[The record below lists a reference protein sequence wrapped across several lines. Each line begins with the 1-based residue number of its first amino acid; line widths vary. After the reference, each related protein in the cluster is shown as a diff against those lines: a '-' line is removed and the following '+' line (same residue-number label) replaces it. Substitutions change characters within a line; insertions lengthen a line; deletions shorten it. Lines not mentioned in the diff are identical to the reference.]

1 VEPGE
6 PRRSA
11 GRATATGV
19 GEGRPPRRSADPR
32 QVVVGGPAADPRR
45 PGRDG
50 PGRSGPERPRHARG
64 GGFGGGPDDP
74 YGPGGDDDLDE
85 GAPRRKRT
93 WPQRTILGVGL
104 ALIVVCMLGA
114 SVAGYT
120 LVKYNSIDR
129 DDNLDG
135 LPSAAKGEPENY
147 LIVAID
153 TREGHGSVNTDTIMV
168 LRVDPKADSLALT
181 SFPRDLM
188 VEVADTG
195 KTGQIN
201 AVYNRPDGTGAEN
214 LVNTLRQNYGIVIN
228 HFIALDFVGFEQ
240 MVDSVGGVSMWF
252 ESAARDTHSGFY
264 SEDLGCVT
272 LDGERGL
279 QFVRSRYLDIMTDDG
294 WERDPKSDEHRVQR
308 QQIFIQRA
316 MSKVLADVKSNP
328 LRLRELVDIGTS
340 NVTLDPNLTIGDILD
355 LADQFK
361 GFDAGKLESFPLP
374 TEPYPQDPNRL
385 VLIEPDAEPMLNV
398 FRGLPPGEIGPG
410 LIEVQVL
417 NGTHADPAQEIAN
430 LATDVSGAL
439 QQVGFD
445 MAQPDDVLDTFY
457 AQTTIQYAPGQAMYA
472 QRVARHISSA
482 AAIPTEEVADLQPGQ
497 VRVIAG
503 ADFTTVHEQAM
514 PIESMPAPAGAAA
527 PADTA
532 AAPDAGAETAPA
544 EAEATPAETPPAPEE
559 EANPFI
565 IGAAPENA
573 SC

>member
-1 VEPGE
+1 M
-6 PRRSA
+6 R
-11 GRATATGV
+11 
-19 GEGRPPRRSADPR
+19 GRPD
-32 QVVVGGPAADPRR
+32 
-45 PGRDG
+45 
-50 PGRSGPERPRHARG
+50 RPRHAHD

-74 YGPGGDDDLDE
+74 YLPGGGDLDE
-85 GAPRRKRT
+85 GAPRRSRT
-93 WPQRTILGVGL
+93 WPQRMILGVGVL
-104 ALIVVCMLGA
+104 LLVVCMLGA

-120 LVKYNSIDR
+120 LVKYENIDR
-129 DDNLDG
+129 DGNLSG
-135 LPSAAKGEPENY
+135 LPSAAKGEPENF

-153 TREGHGSVNTDTIMV
+153 TREGQGSVNTDTIMV
-168 LRVDPKADSLALT
+168 LRVDPKGDSLALT

-201 AVYNRPDGTGAEN
+201 AVYNRPDGTGAQN
-214 LVNTLRQNYGIVIN
+214 LVATLKQNYGIVIN

-240 MVDSVGGVSMWF
+240 MVDSVGGVPVWMDR
-252 ESAARDTHSGFY
+252 AARDKGSGFY

-272 LDGERGL
+272 LDGQRGL
-279 QFVRSRYLDIMTDDG
+279 QFVRSRKLEIQDEDG
-294 WERDPKSDEHRVQR
+294 EWIHDPVSDVNRVRR

-361 GFDAGKLESFPLP
+361 GFDAGKLESLPLP
-374 TEPYPQDPNRL
+374 TVPYPSNANRL
-385 VLIEPDAEPMLNV
+385 LLDEANAEPMLNV

-417 NGTHADPAQEIAN
+417 NGTRADPAQEIEN

-445 MAQPDDVLDTFY
+445 MAQPDDVPDTFY
-457 AQTTIQYAPGQAMYA
+457 AQTKIQYAPGQQMYA
-472 QRVARHISSA
+472 QRVARHITSA
-482 AAIPTEEVADLQPGQ
+482 AAIPTEEVADLEPGQ

-514 PIESMPAPAGAAA
+514 PIESMPAPAGAEA
-527 PADTA
+527 PADPA
-532 AAPDAGAETAPA
+532 SPDAGAATPPAQAETAP
-544 EAEATPAETPPAPEE
+544 TAETPPAAAAETPPAAEE
-559 EANPFI
+559 DDNPFI
-565 IGAAPENA
+565 IGDAPENA

>member
-1 VEPGE
+1 M
-6 PRRSA
+6 
-11 GRATATGV
+11 GV
-19 GEGRPPRRSADPR
+19 GEGRTPRPSADPR
-32 QVVVGGPAADPRR
+32 QVVVGGPAGDPRR
-45 PGRDG
+45 PGRDA
-50 PGRSGPERPRHARG
+50 PVRGRPDRPRHARG
-64 GGFGGGPDDP
+64 GGFGGGPNDLYLP
-74 YGPGGDDDLDE
+74 VGDDELDE
-85 GAPRRKRT
+85 GAPGRKRT

-104 ALIVVCMLGA
+104 VLVLVCMLGA
-114 SVAGYT
+114 SVAGYA
-120 LVKYNSIDR
+120 LVKYESIDR
-129 DDNLDG
+129 DGNLSD
-135 LPSAAKGEPENY
+135 LPSAAKGEPENF

-153 TREGHGSVNTDTIMV
+153 TREGQGSVNTDTIMV
-168 LRVDPKADSLALT
+168 LRVDPKDDRLALT

-188 VEVADTG
+188 VEVPDTG

-214 LVNTLRQNYGIVIN
+214 LVNTLQQNYGIVIN
-228 HFIALDFVGFEQ
+228 HFIAVDFVGFEQ
-240 MVDSVGGVSMWF
+240 MVDSVGGVPVWLDT
-252 ESAARDTHSGFY
+252 AARDQGSGFY

-272 LDGERGL
+272 LDGQRGL
-279 QFVRSRYLDIMTDDG
+279 DFVRSRKLEIQDEDG
-294 WERDPKSDEHRVQR
+294 DWIHDPLSDVNRVRR

-316 MSKVLADVKSNP
+316 MSKVLADVKSHP
-328 LRLRELVDIGTS
+328 LRMRELVDIGTS

-374 TEPYPQDPNRL
+374 TREYPQDKNRL
-385 VLIEPDAEPMLNV
+385 LLDEANAEPMLNV

-410 LIEVQVL
+410 LIQVQVL

-445 MAQPDDVLDTFY
+445 VTVPEDVSDTFY
-457 AQTTIQYAPGQAMYA
+457 AQTTIQHAPGQAMYA
-472 QRVARHISSA
+472 QRVARHITSA

-503 ADFTTVHEQAM
+503 ADFTTVHEQAT
-514 PIESMPAPAGAAA
+514 PIESMPAPAGAEA
-527 PADTA
+527 PADPA
-532 AAPDAGAETAPA
+532 AAPEAGAETPPADAETAPA
-544 EAEATPAETPPAPEE
+544 AETPPAAAEVE
-559 EANPFI
+559 DNPFI